1 LDKRQIAAVTGVLYY
16 LQREAKVRA
25 KEHALPSLYT
35 LSGRW
40 ATYGRKTIMHLRS
53 RVQRRVM
60 NTNMPLPF
68 VNVSVSGRGFALQRL
83 KNMAITQNRFK
94 PQKKYI
100 YKKNRL

>member
-1 LDKRQIAAVTGVLYY
+1 
-16 LQREAKVRA
+16 
-25 KEHALPSLYT
+25 
-35 LSGRW
+35 
-40 ATYGRKTIMHLRS
+40 
-53 RVQRRVM
+53 M

-68 VNVSVSGRGFALQRL
+68 VNVSVSGRGFVLQRL